1 MKKFYV
7 LVLLLII
14 SCSQNVYSQNS
25 QTTQLNSNQSLLND
39 DSLHIYFCG
48 TGVPNPIRQSV
59 RKASCLAVM
68 VNNDFMLFDAGEAAI
83 ITLAALKLPI
93 SSISKIFFTHWHSDH
108 FSGLGQV
115 MNVSWYA
122 GRSKPLDIYGP
133 YGVKDV
139 VNGIIKA
146 YRQDV
151 LFRSINQKFDPNAA
165 FATTHVV
172 NPHSKELMVYN
183 NNGVTVSAFEV
194 DHAPVYPALGYT
206 IHYKGCKIV
215 ISGDTR
221 IVASLADNS
230 KNADVLINEA
240 LNTTMYTESKKP
252 ATNDSKSQLAAIES
266 YHSDTIEL
274 AKMAHNSNVKN
285 LFLTHLLPSI
295 STKDEDK
302 KQFISGMSQ
311 YYSKPITVT
320 DDGDELVVSSDGS
333 NCMLEFR
340 PINHH

>member
-1 MKKFYV
+1 
-7 LVLLLII
+7 
-14 SCSQNVYSQNS
+14 
-25 QTTQLNSNQSLLND
+25 
-39 DSLHIYFCG
+39 
-48 TGVPNPIRQSV
+48 
-59 RKASCLAVM
+59 
-68 VNNDFMLFDAGEAAI
+68 
-83 ITLAALKLPI
+83 
-93 SSISKIFFTHWHSDH
+93 
-108 FSGLGQV
+108 

-122 GRSKPLDIYGP
+122 GRSKPIDIYGP

-139 VNGIIKA
+139 VNGIIQA
-146 YRQDV
+146 YRLDV

-172 NPHSKELMVYN
+172 NPHSKEQMVYT
-183 NNGVTVSAFEV
+183 NNGVTVSAFTV

-206 IHYKGCKIV
+206 IDYKGCKIV

-240 LNTTMYTESKKP
+240 LNTTMYSDSKKST
-252 ATNDSKSQLAAIES
+252 TNDSKGQLAAIES

-274 AKMAHNSNVKN
+274 AKMAHSSNVKN

-295 STKDEDK
+295 STTDEDK

-333 NCMLEFR
+333 NCTLEFR
-340 PINHH
+340 PIKHH